1 MSEAPSLMPVADA
14 RARILDAMSTVS
26 IESVSLAQARGRGL
40 AKDILARVTQPPV
53 AVSAMDGYAVR
64 ARDVAAVPATLTV
77 IGEAPAGGAFE
88 GDIGEGQAVRIFT
101 GGPVPTGA
109 TAIVIQEDTERNQ
122 DQVTV
127 LEAVTEGRFIRPA
140 GLDFSAGD
148 VGLEAG
154 RTLTA
159 RDIALCAAMNVPW
172 LRVRRKPR
180 VAVLANGDE
189 LVMPGEAIG
198 PNQIVS
204 SNNVGLCALIN
215 ASGGEA
221 IDLGIAPDDADG
233 LMAMAAGAR
242 GADLLVTIGG
252 ASVGD
257 HDLIQ
262 SVLGEKGLEVDFWR
276 IAMRPGKPLIFG
288 HFGDVPMLGLPGN
301 PVSALVCG
309 LVFLKPAIAAL
320 LGANAPGLETR
331 SAVLSGDLGQNDQRQ
346 DYLRATTTKDARG
359 NLVVTPFGKQDSS
372 MLSRLARADALI
384 LREPHAP
391 AVKAGDAVDIIDLG
405 PLGY

>member
-1 MSEAPSLMPVADA
+1 
-14 RARILDAMSTVS
+14 
-26 IESVSLAQARGRGL
+26 
-40 AKDILARVTQPPV
+40 
-53 AVSAMDGYAVR
+53 
-64 ARDVAAVPATLTV
+64 
-77 IGEAPAGGAFE
+77 
-88 GDIGEGQAVRIFT
+88 
-101 GGPVPTGA
+101 
-109 TAIVIQEDTERNQ
+109 
-122 DQVTV
+122 
-127 LEAVTEGRFIRPA
+127 
-140 GLDFSAGD
+140 
-148 VGLEAG
+148 
-154 RTLTA
+154 
-159 RDIALCAAMNVPW
+159 
-172 LRVRRKPR
+172 
-180 VAVLANGDE
+180 
-189 LVMPGEAIG
+189 
-198 PNQIVS
+198 
-204 SNNVGLCALIN
+204 
-215 ASGGEA
+215 
-221 IDLGIAPDDADG
+221 
-233 LMAMAAGAR
+233 
-242 GADLLVTIGG
+242 VTIGG